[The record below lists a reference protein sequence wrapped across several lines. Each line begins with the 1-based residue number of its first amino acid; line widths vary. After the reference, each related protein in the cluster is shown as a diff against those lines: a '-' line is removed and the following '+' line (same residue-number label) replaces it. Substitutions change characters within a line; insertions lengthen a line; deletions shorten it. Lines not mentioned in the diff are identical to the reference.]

1 MQHRFRTG
9 DLPGANYPCG
19 NADTNTIWRQVTCND
34 RPRSDDTSVANR
46 HPRCDYDMRADP
58 YVVSDANV
66 GVVTGLEANQRAG
79 CNAMI

>member
-1 MQHRFRTG
+1 
-9 DLPGANYPCG
+9 
-19 NADTNTIWRQVTCND
+19 
-34 RPRSDDTSVANR
+34 
-46 HPRCDYDMRADP
+46 MRADP